1 MEQKFLR
8 ATASGNASTGLARPA
23 GVTTAFDHHGIARR
37 LQRGARLFS
46 TGDPVPGLHLVESGH
61 LRIVV
66 GGAKPVVVHYEGPG
80 GMLGETALFGGA
92 GYPAS
97 AIATEPT
104 TCRLLS
110 RDRVMQLLREDG
122 EAAAYFLARLATRL
136 RGVITRLSDVNQTR
150 VAVRLSRH
158 LSERPGASAGRKVS
172 LGMTQ
177 AELAEELGTVREV
190 VVRELRR
197 LCERQLVASA
207 GRGLYRVTDF
217 HALRT
222 IAETG
227 E

>member
-1 MEQKFLR
+1 MEQKFPKAAVPGNGTVTVTR
-8 ATASGNASTGLARPA
+8 PDSVSAAFAT
-23 GVTTAFDHHGIARR
+23 HGIVRQLRR
-37 LQRGARLFS
+37 GVRLFS
-46 TGDPVPGLHLVESGH
+46 TGDPVPGLHLVDSGH

-80 GMLGETALFGGA
+80 GMLGETALFGGV

-104 TCRLLS
+104 VCRLLPRAS
-110 RDRVMQLLREDG
+110 VMRLLSEDG
-122 EAAAYFLARLATRL
+122 EAAAFFLARLATRL

-158 LSERPGASAGRKVS
+158 LADRPGAASGRKVS

-207 GRGLYRVTDF
+207 GRGLYRVTDIA
-217 HALRT
+217 ALRA